1 MKIKI
6 RRIGKILEDG
16 VVEGYIPALISSGNL
31 ERIYQ
36 QIAKVENIQ
45 HSKLLRMNHR
55 HIKAEE
61 LKIIIANLLAKG
73 RINAET
79 VGSRRRMIYTIA
91 EGKDLGGY
99 DSNLAQQGIF
109 PLVLNAQLLSEQNRN
124 PLKVQ
129 DDIWAYINNVVH
141 VHCDQYYSEDEIILA
156 VKRYIL
162 EEEQKLIKLKKE
174 VSLLQELNKDS
185 VRSRTRIP
193 QEVQM
198 LVWRRDEGRCVECGS
213 KELLEID
220 HIIPVS
226 KGGSNTLRNIQ
237 LLCENC
243 NREKGDKI

>member
-1 MKIKI
+1 MKIRI
-6 RRIGKILEDG
+6 RRIGRILEDG

-36 QIAKVENIQ
+36 QIAEVGNIK
-45 HSKLLRMNHR
+45 HSKLLQKNWR

-61 LKIIIANLLAKG
+61 LKIIIGNLLARG
-73 RINAET
+73 LINAET
-79 VGSRRRMIYTIA
+79 VGSRRRKIYTIA
-91 EGKDLGGY
+91 EGKDLGGN
-99 DSNLAQQGIF
+99 DSNLAKQGIF
-109 PLVLNAQLLSEQNRN
+109 PLVLNDQLLSEQNRS

-129 DDIWAYINNVVH
+129 DDIWTYRNNVVH

-162 EEEQKLIKLKKE
+162 EEEQKLGKLEKE
-174 VSLLQELNKDS
+174 VSLREELEKGS
-185 VRSRTRIP
+185 VRSRSRIR
-193 QEVQM
+193 QEVRD

-213 KELLEID
+213 KELLEFD

-243 NREKGDKI
+243 NREKRDKI